1 MKLVP
6 DMHHLN
12 TFNIPKNKG
21 VNEWVGGG
29 ATKKNSRKCH
39 EIKRILTLTLS
50 KTSLENNQRDG
61 DFFTAIHNHL
71 TLALT

>member
-6 DMHHLN
+6 DMHQLN
-12 TFNIPKNKG
+12 TFNIPKIKG

-29 ATKKNSRKCH
+29 AMKKNSRKCH

-50 KTSLENNQRDG
+50 KTSFENTKEMG
-61 DFFTAIHNHL
+61 IFSLPSITI
-71 TLALT
+71 

>member
-29 ATKKNSRKCH
+29 ATKKTP
-39 EIKRILTLTLS
+39 EIAMKLRES
-50 KTSLENNQRDG
+50 
-61 DFFTAIHNHL
+61 
-71 TLALT
+71 

>member
-21 VNEWVGGG
+21 VNEWVGRGV
-29 ATKKNSRKCH
+29 TRK
-39 EIKRILTLTLS
+39 TP
-50 KTSLENNQRDG
+50 ENAMNLRES
-61 DFFTAIHNHL
+61 
-71 TLALT
+71 

>member
-6 DMHHLN
+6 NMHHPN

-21 VNEWVGGG
+21 VNEWVGEG
-29 ATKKNSRKCH
+29 ATKK
-39 EIKRILTLTLS
+39 TL
-50 KTSLENNQRDG
+50 KK
-61 DFFTAIHNHL
+61 L

>member
-29 ATKKNSRKCH
+29 AKKKNSRKCH

-50 KTSLENNQRDG
+50 KTSLENTKEMG
-61 DFFTAIHNHL
+61 IFSLPSITI
-71 TLALT
+71 